1 VAASLDAVAST
12 CTEKCRR
19 TLAGSTLR
27 ATISTA
33 TPAAVATR
41 VRSSVRLAGPKSS
54 TLPAATSTRLTS
66 AAGGGGDG
74 GDGDGGGGDGDG
86 GGGDGDGEDVD
97 DGVPEEAEK
106 KKRAVTTKTKTGG
119 GEHTR
124 FASTP
129 ATTDEFGGDSDM
141 GSDSDGRA
149 LMAEV
154 G

>member
-1 VAASLDAVAST
+1 
-12 CTEKCRR
+12 
-19 TLAGSTLR
+19 
-27 ATISTA
+27 
-33 TPAAVATR
+33 
-41 VRSSVRLAGPKSS
+41 
-54 TLPAATSTRLTS
+54 
-66 AAGGGGDG
+66 
-74 GDGDGGGGDGDG
+74 
-86 GGGDGDGEDVD
+86 
-97 DGVPEEAEK
+97 
-106 KKRAVTTKTKTGG
+106 VTTKTKTGG